1 MTTTFFKKWDKK
13 WAMLALIW
21 LILLTYALLLKPT
34 GNMPKIPNADKFAHF
49 GLFFGQF
56 WFLGRSLIVLPFKT
70 YWAIGVGL
78 ALFLAISSEILQGL
92 TGYRSME
99 FFDGVADMVG
109 AILAL
114 WTVKWADKMGY
125 LKNGKNN
132 F

>member
-34 GNMPKIPNADKFAHF
+34 GNVPKIPNADKFAHF

-56 WFLGRSLIVLPFKT
+56 WFFGRSLIVLSLKT
-70 YWAIGVGL
+70 YWTIGIIL

-125 LKNGKNN
+125 LKK
-132 F
+132 